1 MPRLPKSKESADAP
15 VSERPFA
22 SPQAFGCELRKIVDA
37 KLLFDGGNTIYDFE
51 KAIIAEE
58 FIFLFLEIFA

>member
-1 MPRLPKSKESADAP
+1 
-15 VSERPFA
+15 
-22 SPQAFGCELRKIVDA
+22 LRKIVDA

-51 KAIIAEE
+51 KAIVAEE